1 MHKFKGFDRPN
12 YYLAL
17 VFAGLI
23 YPLINLLLALVLK
36 RLIDAG
42 VARNLSALK
51 QASEVCLLVCI
62 FLALAVFGSERT
74 KNKFVKHFRQQ
85 YRPKVFNQI
94 LTSDLQAFNKHS
106 LGDFLTTMTTTLST
120 IEEKYLTAYFNIV
133 SNVSLLLFS
142 VLGMLFI
149 NWQLA
154 IAVLIISLIPLL
166 SMSGLSGKMQAQ
178 QKAVLKCQN
187 DYVSKVKD
195 ALAGFLVIKSFNI
208 EKQLNQEFQSK
219 NNQQAASEFALA
231 ELNNRA
237 ISLSNCAGYLVFLV
251 AYGLGMLM
259 VIHGRTSIGGVT
271 AIVQLVNFVVL
282 PLNKLGLEM
291 NNKKAGLAAM
301 ATLQQLLDQIH
312 KPLAARQDDLEITQ
326 FTTNIKFTHVN
337 FAYPQQ
343 GNIRQKVLSNINL
356 QINKG
361 QKYALVGMSGSGK
374 TTLLKLLMRY
384 YQLDTNGTISLDNV
398 NLNQISLASLYQ
410 LINII
415 QQDVYIFDNSLAY
428 NITLGKSFTDQEL
441 HEAIKQ
447 AGLKPLVDSN
457 PQGMDLQVGEAGNEL
472 SGGQK
477 QRISIARALIRK
489 TPILLMDEA
498 TAALDQKNTTEIEE
512 AILKIADLTA
522 IVVTHKLNPNLLSK
536 YDAVIFMKDG
546 TITENGP
553 FEELMQQKGD
563 LYNLC
568 SLTMNH

>member
-1 MHKFKGFDRPN
+1 MHKFKGFDRLN

-51 QASEVCLLVCI
+51 QASGVCLLVCI

-326 FTTNIKFTHVN
+326 FTANIKFTHVN

-384 YQLDTNGTISLDNV
+384 YQ
-398 NLNQISLASLYQ
+398 
-410 LINII
+410 
-415 QQDVYIFDNSLAY
+415 
-428 NITLGKSFTDQEL
+428 
-441 HEAIKQ
+441 
-447 AGLKPLVDSN
+447 
-457 PQGMDLQVGEAGNEL
+457 
-472 SGGQK
+472 
-477 QRISIARALIRK
+477 
-489 TPILLMDEA
+489 
-498 TAALDQKNTTEIEE
+498 
-512 AILKIADLTA
+512 
-522 IVVTHKLNPNLLSK
+522 
-536 YDAVIFMKDG
+536 
-546 TITENGP
+546 
-553 FEELMQQKGD
+553 
-563 LYNLC
+563 
-568 SLTMNH
+568 